1 MGSVNRIE
9 ELLEKYLEATTTVA
23 EENELRDYFAQD
35 DIAPHLQHYSAM
47 FSYFSIAKE
56 ERSTRELPT
65 KPGRN
70 RSYLGWASVAA
81 AAVLA
86 FGIYFGSEE
95 PSSPYDKLYAEGYT
109 QEEIESAQMAM
120 SLFTN
125 NFKKGVEGAS
135 YLEEFEKNTNRFI
148 LDN

>member
-1 MGSVNRIE
+1 MESVSRIE
-9 ELLEKYLEATTTVA
+9 KLLEKYLEATTTVA
-23 EENELRDYFAQD
+23 EENELRDYFTQGDVAS
-35 DIAPHLQHYSAM
+35 HLQHYSAM
-47 FSYFSIAKE
+47 FSYFSVAKQE
-56 ERSTRELPT
+56 QSTRELPT

-70 RSYLGWASVAA
+70 RSYLAWASVAA

-86 FGIYFGSEE
+86 LGVYFGSEE
-95 PSSPYDKLYAEGYT
+95 PSSPYDKLYAQGFTE
-109 QEEIESAQMAM
+109 QEIESAQMAI

>member
-1 MGSVNRIE
+1 MESVSRIE
-9 ELLEKYLEATTTVA
+9 KLLERYLEATTTVA
-23 EENELRDYFAQD
+23 EEMELRDYFTQGDVAS
-35 DIAPHLQHYSAM
+35 HLQHYSAM
-47 FSYFSIAKE
+47 FNYFSIAKE

-65 KPGRN
+65 KPRKN
-70 RSYLGWASVAA
+70 RFYLAWASVAA
-81 AAVLA
+81 VAVLA

-95 PSSPYDKLYAEGYT
+95 PSSPYDKLYAQGFTE
-109 QEEIESAQMAM
+109 EEIQSAQMAI